1 MKKITILS
9 SLLALA
15 TVGGVYATWTYAG
28 TNDIVDAFTE
38 AKVTLEGATLNG
50 SNGLYTVTTNL
61 VMTIDQK
68 SENDHTAVLNY
79 ASNNGDPMHIT
90 IRFTPAAFAP
100 EEIKKAG
107 VPTEYYFGTTV
118 DMKYKIDAQGNLAS
132 YKPFTTPKKVE
143 FSLINPK
150 DTVFDFKT
158 KKQVPIKNGKGVS
171 VVVPI
176 SSVMGLSLYQ
186 FMINNKKNRGE

>member
-9 SLLALA
+9 SILALA

-79 ASNNGDPMHIT
+79 TSNNGEDMHIT

-100 EEIKKAG
+100 GEIKKAG
-107 VPTEYYFGTTV
+107 VPTEYLVRLFN
-118 DMKYKIDAQGNLAS
+118 II
-132 YKPFTTPKKVE
+132 E
-143 FSLINPK
+143 
-150 DTVFDFKT
+150 
-158 KKQVPIKNGKGVS
+158 
-171 VVVPI
+171 
-176 SSVMGLSLYQ
+176 
-186 FMINNKKNRGE
+186 E

>member
-79 ASNNGDPMHIT
+79 AANNDKPLHIT

-100 EEIKKAG
+100 EAVKKAG
-107 VPTEYYFGTTV
+107 VL
-118 DMKYKIDAQGNLAS
+118 K
-132 YKPFTTPKKVE
+132 
-143 FSLINPK
+143 
-150 DTVFDFKT
+150 
-158 KKQVPIKNGKGVS
+158 
-171 VVVPI
+171 
-176 SSVMGLSLYQ
+176 
-186 FMINNKKNRGE
+186 